1 MKFAAKTIATFFGV
15 GFIPLAPGT
24 VASAAA
30 LALYKWWFHRLP
42 LPFFLALIAIV
53 FLVGTWASSAAA
65 PAFGRKDPRTI
76 VIDEVAGQMTALI
89 LCPVDWIPLL
99 IGFGLF
105 RFFDILKP
113 FPIRRFEKLPGG
125 WGIMADDMAAGVLS
139 FVLLR
144 LYLILK

>member
-30 LALYKWWFHRLP
+30 VCLYKWSLHRFALP
-42 LPFFLALIAIV
+42 VFLALIAAV
-53 FLVGTWASSAAA
+53 LMVGIWASGRAAA
-65 PAFGRKDPRTI
+65 AFGRKDPRTI
-76 VIDEVAGQMTALI
+76 VIDEVAGQMTALV
-89 LCPVDWIPLL
+89 LCPADWVPLL

-105 RFFDILKP
+105 RVFDIFKP
-113 FPIRRFEKLPGG
+113 FPIRRFERLPGG
-125 WGIMADDMAAGVLS
+125 WGIMADDLAAGILS
-139 FVLLR
+139 FLLLR